1 MTEVL
6 AYQGIPGKNNLDLA
20 RKLLEEHDIPSRG
33 DMKGFSF
40 QSFPPIS
47 VNNLW
52 VEEEYL
58 EQATKLIEELA
69 KDGWLI
75 SRQREA

>member
-20 RKLLEEHDIPSRG
+20 QKLLAENNIPSRG

-52 VEEEYL
+52 VEEEHL
-58 EQATKLIEELA
+58 ERATKLIKELA